1 MSLREQIL
9 AAQDLP
15 SQKIHVPE
23 WGCLVN
29 VRTLTGRE
37 RDRFEG
43 QQSRDPYTD
52 IRARLAVLCLVDD
65 EGKQL
70 FTAEDI
76 PALTAKSSRALDR
89 VFAVAVKLSGISKED
104 VEELKKA

>member
-1 MSLREQIL
+1 MSLRDHIL
-9 AAQDLP
+9 AADDL
-15 SQKIHVPE
+15 QRTKIHIPE
-23 WGCLVN
+23 WGAV
-29 VRTLTGRE
+29 VWIRTLTGRE

-52 IRARLAVLCLVDD
+52 IRARLAVMCLVDED
-65 EGKQL
+65 GKQL
-70 FTAEDI
+70 FSAEDI